1 MRNLSATFFLAFALC
16 IHIAENCGGTGKG
29 GYRKLQPADA
39 KDSTV
44 GIKKFFNALDKDR
57 NGYIEVG
64 DLATRIV
71 KSGMTPEEDNTEN
84 NIKSFDMNGD
94 GKIGWN
100 EFKGMI
106 QYHSDNVKT

>member
-1 MRNLSATFFLAFALC
+1 MLFAFILQVKTKKELSFDFKKTYSTPISNIFFFLP
-16 IHIAENCGGTGKG
+16 ENCGGTGKG

-84 NIKSFDMNGD
+84 NIKSAC
-94 GKIGWN
+94 
-100 EFKGMI
+100 
-106 QYHSDNVKT
+106 HTS